1 MEKSRENEKQKNN
14 LLIVGFTPYFLEKEF
29 VWYEKNLNQ
38 VLKATETQNFW
49 QENILFLEKNQNLKI
64 SDVLKKLD
72 EMGYEKVFKTDEPG
86 EFSQTG
92 GIIEVFPVNTKNAF
106 RLDFLG
112 NTLETIKKLSLEI
125 KNEKIAQELL
135 KKKLKRQ
142 EMFSDIK
149 GIKEGNYLVHL
160 DHGIGRFVGI
170 VKGAKLLP
178 LSKELSSFYTLEYAK
193 GDKLYVPV
201 GLERK
206 LSRYTGLFE
215 PKLSRLGSVLWQ
227 KTKRK
232 IKEDTEKFAK
242 ELLNMFAQ
250 KETAI
255 RSAYQKSEL
264 AERTA
269 TTFAY
274 TLTPDQEQTLKEIEK
289 DMLETKPMD
298 RIVCGDVGFGKTE
311 IALRI
316 ATRAAENLRQVVM
329 IAPTTILANQH
340 FFNFEKRL
348 RDLPLKT
355 ALLTR
360 LQSEKEK
367 KDILSKI
374 KTGEIDILIGT
385 HSVLSKKITFKNL
398 GLLIIDDEQKFGV
411 KQKEVLCKNY
421 PFLDVLYLSATPIPR
436 TLHLA
441 LSSLKQ
447 LSFIKTAPEGRKPI
461 KTFVLP
467 LSSKI
472 IKNALKKELSR
483 GGQVYFLHNRIETIS
498 AVKEKLQRIMPQ
510 AKIATLHAKL
520 PEKEIIQTLNDF
532 ENRKQD
538 ILLSTTIIENGIDLG
553 NVNTLIVDDAVKLGL
568 SQAYQLRGR
577 VGRAEKQAFAYFLY
591 KPKTLK
597 GKAKQRLKAL
607 KDAQELGTGYQIAIR
622 DLEIRGSGNILGK
635 EQSGAVNRIGLN
647 LYCQMLS
654 EAVNKLRTNT

>member
-1 MEKSRENEKQKNN
+1 MQSQVNN
-14 LLIVGFTPYFLEKEF
+14 LLIVSVNPYFLEKEF

-64 SDVLKKLD
+64 SDILKKLD

-86 EFSQTG
+86 EFSQAG

-112 NTLETIKKLSLEI
+112 NTLETIEKLPLEI

-160 DHGIGRFVGI
+160 DHGIGQFVGI
-170 VKGAKLLP
+170 VEGAKLLP

-206 LSRYTGLFE
+206 LSRYTGLVE

-255 RSAYQKSEL
+255 RPAYQKSEL
-264 AERTA
+264 AERIA

-274 TLTPDQEQTLKEIEK
+274 TLTPDQEQTLKEIEG
-289 DMLETKPMD
+289 DMLETEPLD

-311 IALRI
+311 IALRV
-316 ATRAAENLRQVVM
+316 AVRAAENLRQVIM

-340 FFNFEKRL
+340 FFNFKKRL
-348 RDLPLKT
+348 CGLPLEV

-360 LQSEKEK
+360 LQGTKEK
-367 KDILSKI
+367 KEILAKV
-374 KTGEIDILIGT
+374 KEGQIDILIGT
-385 HSVLSKKITFKNL
+385 HSVLSKKIAFKNL
-398 GLLIIDDEQKFGV
+398 GFLIIDDEQKFGV
-411 KQKEVLCKNY
+411 KQKEILRKNY

-467 LSSKI
+467 LSSKTV
-472 IKNALKKELSR
+472 KNALEKELNR

-510 AKIATLHAKL
+510 AKIAILHAKL

-532 ENRKQD
+532 QNKKQD

-607 KDAQELGTGYQIAIR
+607 KDAQALGAGYQIAMR

-654 EAVNKLRTNT
+654 EAVDRLRANK

>member
-1 MEKSRENEKQKNN
+1 MQSQVKN
-14 LLIVGFTPYFLEKEF
+14 LLIVSVNPYFLEKEF

-49 QENILFLEKNQNLKI
+49 QENVLFLEKNQNLKI

-86 EFSQTG
+86 EFSQAG
-92 GIIEVFPVNTKNAF
+92 GMLEVFPVNTKNAF

-112 NTLETIKKLSLEI
+112 NTLETIEKLSLEI
-125 KNEKIAQELL
+125 KDEKIAQELL

-160 DHGIGRFVGI
+160 DHGIGRFLGTL
-170 VKGAKLLP
+170 KGAELL
-178 LSKELSSFYTLEYAK
+178 SVKELGSFYTLEYAK

-206 LSRYTGLFE
+206 LSRYTGLVE
-215 PKLSRLGSVLWQ
+215 PKLSRLGSILWQ

-255 RSAYQKSEL
+255 RPAYQKSEL
-264 AERTA
+264 AERIA

-289 DMLETKPMD
+289 DMLETEPMD

-348 RDLPLKT
+348 RGLPLKT

-367 KDILSKI
+367 KDVLAKI
-374 KTGEIDILIGT
+374 KEGQIDILIGT
-385 HSVLSKKITFKNL
+385 HAVLSKKITFKNL
-398 GLLIIDDEQKFGV
+398 GLFIIDDEQKFGV
-411 KQKEVLCKNY
+411 KQKEILRKNY

-467 LSSKI
+467 LSSKT
-472 IKNALKKELSR
+472 IKNALEKELRR

-510 AKIATLHAKL
+510 AKIAILHAKL

-532 ENRKQD
+532 QNKKQD

-577 VGRAEKQAFAYFLY
+577 VGRAKKQAFAYFLY
-591 KPKTLK
+591 KSKTLK
-597 GKAKQRLKAL
+597 GKAEQRLKAL
-607 KDAQELGTGYQIAIR
+607 KEAQNLGAGYQIAIR

-635 EQSGAVNRIGLN
+635 EQSGAVNRVGLN

-654 EAVNKLRTNT
+654 EAVDKLRANK